1 MSYTPPPAAPPA
13 SPAIPNR
20 AADTQ
25 DAFDVK
31 TDAYLN
37 WLSTFRTWLAGLAD
51 WLADSFQDALQDVEA
66 NKNAAQAAA
75 GAAQTSAE
83 NAAVIAGATKWVSG
97 SYTQGAA
104 VWSPIS
110 LLTYRR
116 KTAGTTSST
125 TDPANDPTGWALT
138 GSPYSMPQ
146 TVLSTAGPHTLAV
159 GVHYIITHASAVCLM
174 PAGAA
179 VQQQLRITNRS
190 GAATPVLQ
198 RNGSTFDGVA
208 DDMQLDSIKAD
219 AIFTMTSS
227 RGWI

>member
-20 AADTQ
+20 ATDTQ

-37 WLSTFRTWLAGLAD
+37 WTSTFRTWLAALVD
-51 WLADSFQDALQDVEA
+51 WLAAVVPAVEA
-66 NKNAAQAAA
+66 DKNAAQIAA

-83 NAAVIAGATKWVSG
+83 NAAVIAGATRWAAG
-97 SYTQGAA
+97 NYTQGAA
-104 VWSPIS
+104 VWSPLS

-116 KTAGTTSST
+116 RTAGTTSST
-125 TDPANDPTGWALT
+125 VDPANDPTGWKLT

-146 TVLSTAGPHTLAV
+146 TELATAGPHTLAV
-159 GVHYIITHASAVCLM
+159 GVHYIITHASATCLM

-179 VQQQLRITNRS
+179 AQEQLRITNKS
-190 GAATPVLQ
+190 GARTPVLQ

-208 DDMQLDSIKAD
+208 DDMVLDAINAD
-219 AIFTMTSS
+219 VIFTMTSS